1 MIKLVTLLLSATG
14 AVAVPRHPDAP
25 ILDLPDD
32 DNIAGS
38 SSSLLADFTRRTKLT
53 LQSPEEVA
61 RIILAAAGLKAGA
74 DYADIRITTDIDP
87 ATGQQLKDGE
97 PVVDADG
104 KPVMYDK
111 GDKDVRAM
119 STLGA
124 KGEPG
129 LQHTSAFNSRHR
141 DEASLSTIH
150 GHDKRFDPT
159 TPEDD
164 DQVRDLKLDDELGGE
179 IRVDLHYPA
188 QRAVN
193 KADSER
199 EDEPTDE
206 EFIDYYYS
214 AFDPSSDSQEHEPVE
229 RWEENDSTWYPEDNA
244 LVPGYADD
252 TTMPSVG
259 LEYKSQQHQLDEESE
274 GEVREEDWVD
284 LDTDYNDE
292 EQAEVDVET
301 YSSGTVDDYVASI
314 NQPTWTRT
322 PQLKL
327 RIRTLALP
335 SLCRLLCRLKKTPA
349 QPGQVCCMIRP

>member
-1 MIKLVTLLLSATG
+1 MIKLVTLLLGATG

-53 LQSPEEVA
+53 LQSPE
-61 RIILAAAGLKAGA
+61 
-74 DYADIRITTDIDP
+74 
-87 ATGQQLKDGE
+87 
-97 PVVDADG
+97 
-104 KPVMYDK
+104 
-111 GDKDVRAM
+111 
-119 STLGA
+119 
-124 KGEPG
+124 
-129 LQHTSAFNSRHR
+129 QHASAFNSRHR

-150 GHDKRFDPT
+150 GQDKRFDPT

-179 IRVDLHYPA
+179 IRVDLHYPV

-214 AFDPSSDSQEHEPVE
+214 AFDRVFDRVFDRAFDRVFDRAFDRVFDPSSDSQEHEPVE

-252 TTMPSVG
+252 TTIPSVG

-314 NQPTWTRT
+314 NQPTVDENAPVEIENPDIGIAEPLPPVMPTEEDAGPARASMLYDT
-322 PQLKL
+322 
-327 RIRTLALP
+327 AL
-335 SLCRLLCRLKKTPA
+335 SDPA
-349 QPGQVCCMIRP
+349 ALFDSDADDQYD